1 MERAD
6 GGRISSYGA
15 LWVFALAFG
24 WIEANVVV
32 HLRDLYLRD
41 ASAAGGDVGLQVTQV
56 ALPYRVMWI
65 EIIRE
70 ACTMFVLA
78 AVGWLSSRRLA
89 GRIGGFLIA
98 FGIWDLMYY
107 AVLWLVIAW
116 PDSLAAW
123 DILFLIPV
131 AWVAP
136 VWAPVVVAVLFVATG
151 SWLFLTDTNPRDW
164 RWGDAAVIV
173 AACAIIVGSF
183 VVESR
188 AATERRVPERF
199 AWWLYWP
206 GVALGT
212 EWFVRAERREKRR

>member
-1 MERAD
+1 MERDAS
-6 GGRISSYGA
+6 RVTAYAA

-41 ASAAGGDVGLQVTQV
+41 AAAGGTSVGLQVTQV
-56 ALPYRVMWI
+56 ALPLRVLWI
-65 EIIRE
+65 EIVRE

-78 AVGWLSSRRLA
+78 AVGWLSSAHLA
-89 GRIGGFLIA
+89 GRVGAFLLS
-98 FGIWDLMYY
+98 FGVWDLMYY
-107 AVLWLVIAW
+107 AVLWLVIGW

-136 VWAPVVVAVLFVATG
+136 VWAPAVVAVLFIATG
-151 SWLFLTDTNPRDW
+151 TWLFLSDGSQRTW
-164 RWGDAAVIV
+164 RAADLTVIV
-173 AACAIIVGSF
+173 VACAIIVASF
-183 VVESR
+183 LVES
-188 AATERRVPERF
+188 AAAAQHRVPERY

-206 GVALGT
+206 GVTLGVA
-212 EWFVRAERREKRR
+212 WFVRVERRSRVA